1 MRSRLPVL
9 RRRRRYLAVEVDSE
23 ESLRPVDLAAEI
35 HSAHASLFGDAGVAG
50 NRLKLI
56 GFDGRFGI
64 IRCSHL
70 KVEESRAAM
79 ATVYSI
85 CGVRAAVRV
94 LGASGTIRGATE
106 KYIPRLSLISADS
119 DGRRIEQEDVSGR
132 IVHVHGRQIDLCP
145 DDPSRVK
152 GSDTRYLGLTSFDL
166 RGGYVDA
173 DGTSDGLRQGDNC
186 IQP

>member
-1 MRSRLPVL
+1 M
-9 RRRRRYLAVEVDSE
+9 AIKVDSE
-23 ESLRPVDLAAEI
+23 KALRSVDLSAEI
-35 HSAHASLFGDAGVAG
+35 HSAHASLYGDAGVAG

-56 GFDGRFGI
+56 GFDGKFGI

-70 KVEESRAAM
+70 KIEESRAALS
-79 ATVYSI
+79 TVYSVG
-85 CGVRAAVRV
+85 GVRTAVRV
-94 LGASGTIRGATE
+94 IGVSGTIRGATE

-119 DGRRIEQEDVSGR
+119 DGRRIELEEISGR

-145 DDPSRVK
+145 DDPFRVK
-152 GSDTRYLGLTSFDL
+152 GSDTMYLGLTSFDL

-173 DGTSDGLRQGDNC
+173 DGTADGLRQGDNC